1 MKPSHS
7 ADGAFKPIHIAKKK
21 TETVKEDLIVA
32 GAELHLA
39 NTALDRS
46 LPAAQKSGDVRKA
59 LDQNETVEEKVNK
72 AADELDQVNEL
83 LAEEVEERHRLE
95 RQLRQAGI

>member
-7 ADGAFKPIHIAKKK
+7 ADGAFKPIHVAKTK
-21 TETVKEDLIVA
+21 TEAVKEELTVA

-46 LPAAQKSGDVRKA
+46 LPPAQKTGDVRKA
-59 LDQNETVEEKVNK
+59 LDQNETVED
-72 AADELDQVNEL
+72 ARYLDMVARGVL
-83 LAEEVEERHRLE
+83 WFASIT
-95 RQLRQAGI
+95 RQSCSL

>member
-7 ADGAFKPIHIAKKK
+7 ADGAFNPIHVAKTK
-21 TETVKEDLIVA
+21 TEAVKEELAVA
-32 GAELHLA
+32 SAELHLA

-46 LPAAQKSGDVRKA
+46 LPPAQKTGDVRKA
-59 LDQNETVEEKVNK
+59 LDQNETVEKKVNK
-72 AADELDQVNEL
+72 ATDELNHVNEL

>member
-1 MKPSHS
+1 MTPTHS
-7 ADGAFKPIHIAKKK
+7 ANGASKPIHMAKTK
-21 TETVKEDLIVA
+21 TETIKEELTVA

-46 LPAAQKSGDVRKA
+46 LPPAQKTGDVRKA
-59 LDQNETVEEKVNK
+59 LDQNDAVEEKVNK
-72 AADELDQVNEL
+72 AADELDHVNEL

>member
-1 MKPSHS
+1 MKLTDS
-7 ADGAFKPIHIAKKK
+7 ASGPPKPIHVAKTK
-21 TETVKEDLIVA
+21 TETVKEELTVA

-46 LPAAQKSGDVRKA
+46 LPPKQKTGDVRKA
-59 LDQNETVEEKVNK
+59 LEQNEAVEEKVNK
-72 AADELDQVNEL
+72 AADELDHVNEL
-83 LAEEVEERHRLE
+83 LAEEIEERHRLE

>member
-1 MKPSHS
+1 MKSSNS
-7 ADGAFKPIHIAKKK
+7 ADGAFKPIHMAKTK
-21 TETVKEDLIVA
+21 TGAIKEELTVA

-46 LPAAQKSGDVRKA
+46 LPPAQKTGDVRKA
-59 LDQNETVEEKVNK
+59 LDQNETVEEKVNR
-72 AADELDQVNEL
+72 AADELAHVNEL